1 MRTLAFLT
9 IPLGVAG
16 LKSSLVYFITLV
28 KLELLVHFS
37 EVGLLGTGGGVTNKC
52 RTIVLNQTQWWG
64 LIVSNLWS
72 LMLLTSRMCKLRTKV
87 CFVLQ
92 RQIEFYHRYLH
103 CLMFHLVDQN

>member
-37 EVGLLGTGGGVTNKC
+37 EVGLLGTGGGGT
-52 RTIVLNQTQWWG
+52 R
-64 LIVSNLWS
+64 
-72 LMLLTSRMCKLRTKV
+72 
-87 CFVLQ
+87 
-92 RQIEFYHRYLH
+92 
-103 CLMFHLVDQN
+103 